1 MTTTRVT
8 AYSQRDPRW
17 SRQKLASGKWT
28 IGQVGCLLSCLASC
42 LTDATGKRITPPELD
57 AWLLAHDGYD
67 LSNSNLLFSAI
78 GPLGLQR
85 QHVLSF
91 TAADEASLRQLQ
103 AELRPGR
110 YVVIFVDTPPGGP
123 IVSHWVRLVNDQ
135 TWRIMDPAQMP
146 DHEMTNLT
154 EYALPTWPLERAVRG
169 YVVYQRESKL

>member
-8 AYSQRDPRW
+8 AYSQRDLRW
-17 SRQKLASGKWT
+17 SRQKLANGKWT

-85 QHVLSF
+85 QHVISTIRDT
-91 TAADEASLRQLQ
+91 TALAQLR
-103 AELRPGR
+103 AELRPGH

-123 IVSHWVRLVNDQ
+123 IASHWVRLVSDT
-135 TWRIMDPAQMP
+135 TWAIMDPAQMP
-146 DHEMTNLT
+146 GHEMVNLT
-154 EYALPTWPLERAVRG
+154 EYALPTWPLTRAVRG
-169 YVVYQRESKL
+169 YVVYGKKSSL